1 MESESIIE
9 VMAVLI
15 LQLGIVLFAVRFFGS
30 LVAKLGIPHVL
41 GELVAGIIIGPY
53 ALGGLKLPGFEH
65 GIFPLREGFPV
76 VSVELYAF
84 ATVAAVI
91 LLFSS
96 GLETNLRLFLRYSFA
111 GGIISLGGV
120 LLSFVVGDMVGM
132 FFFKANFM
140 DPLCLF
146 LGLLIA
152 SNSLGIVARLLS
164 EQKKMDSPEGVTILA
179 ASIFDDVFA
188 IILLAIVGIFAV
200 ATGGSGQGLD
210 LLYIGGVA
218 GKVLVIWLGFTALG
232 LLLSKKLAFAFK
244 LFRSNY
250 DFSMLS
256 LGLGLILAGVFE
268 HLGLAM
274 IIGAYVAGL
283 SLSRTD
289 IAPVVQERIHGL
301 YEFFV
306 PIFFAVTGMM
316 VDFRQIIEPH
326 VLLFGGL
333 YALAAILAKM
343 LGCGG
348 PALLL
353 GFNVRGALRVGLGM
367 SPRGEMTLILAGI
380 GLAWKVLDHSIFAEL
395 VLMVLVTTLAVPP
408 LLNAM
413 LKLSGRGTR
422 KPTKD
427 LDTVSLTWDFP
438 STKITDLV
446 VNTLLDDLRAEGF
459 YVQMMNRSEGI
470 CQARKDDISLS
481 IQERENKVIV
491 KTAKDDAHFVKT
503 VVYEV
508 IVELYEYIGKLRESS
523 DPRDMKKSLLDGAS
537 RTRQDLLSFIQPECA
552 CVELRGRNKIEIIT
566 ELVDLLHAR
575 GKLRDRATVLADVL
589 EREDATSTGM
599 EHGIALPHAKTDG
612 VDDMEVA
619 VGIKKEGVEFASM
632 DGVKSSL
639 FILIV
644 SPKRTTGPHI
654 QFLATISALLR
665 DAELRGK
672 LTAAATP
679 EDAVALLRAEK

>member
-1 MESESIIE
+1 
-9 VMAVLI
+9 MAVLI

-188 IILLAIVGIFAV
+188 IVLLAVVLGIVTLSGADAGAAQSGWYLPSV
-200 ATGGSGQGLD
+200 AK
-210 LLYIGGVA
+210 IGTIA
-218 GKVLVIWLGFTALG
+218 GKAFVIWLGFTALG
-232 LLLSKKLAFAFK
+232 LLLSKKLAFVFK

-268 HLGLAM
+268 NLGLAM

-316 VDFRQIIEPH
+316 VDFRQIIEPR
-326 VLLFGGL
+326 VLLFGGA
-333 YALAAILAKM
+333 YAAAAICAKL

-353 GFNVRGALRVGLGM
+353 GFNVKGALRVGLGM
-367 SPRGEMTLILAGI
+367 APRGEMTLILAGI
-380 GLAWKVLDHSIFAEL
+380 GLALPNVGLNQSNFAEL
-395 VLMVLVTTLAVPP
+395 VLMVLITTLAVPP

-413 LKLSGRGTR
+413 LKLRGRGTR

-566 ELVDLLHAR
+566 ELVDLLDAR

-644 SPKRTTGPHI
+644 SPKKTTGPHI

-672 LTAAATP
+672 LATAATP